1 MNKLQLNDVGTKFVL
16 TIHEESTADPCT
28 LVAVDISSATAMT
41 LEFAKPD
48 GTTFSRTAVL
58 DSTGTDG
65 KLKYVT
71 IAGDINAAGKWRVQA
86 AATIGGW
93 VGRSDVHSFLV
104 AANVD

>member
-1 MNKLQLNDVGTKFVL
+1 
-16 TIHEESTADPCT
+16 
-28 LVAVDISSATAMT
+28 MT
-41 LEFAKPD
+41 LEFARPD

-71 IAGDINAAGKWRVQA
+71 VTGDINQAGRWQCQA

-93 VGRSDVHSFLV
+93 VGRSDVHSFV
-104 AANVD
+104 VRENVS